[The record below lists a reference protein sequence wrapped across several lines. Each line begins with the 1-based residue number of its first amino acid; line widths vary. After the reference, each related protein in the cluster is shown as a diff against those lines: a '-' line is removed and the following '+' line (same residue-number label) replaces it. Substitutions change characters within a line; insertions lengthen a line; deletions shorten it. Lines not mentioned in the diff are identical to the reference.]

1 MSENRYL
8 TPEIKAAILKDNE
21 KLSGSMTARAETLTK
36 IHKYSVVTLRNVIR
50 HTVKVNVPL
59 TQQQREQVKVLYNL
73 ESGSVRQHKYKSVA
87 DKTGVSLATVRLI
100 IKAQERE
107 ETKYFNPR
115 EAQF

>member
-1 MSENRYL
+1 MSENRRL

-21 KLSGSMTARAETLTK
+21 KLSGSMTARAESLTK
-36 IHKYSVVTLRNVIR
+36 IYKYSVVTLRNVIR
-50 HTVKVNVPL
+50 HTVKVRAEL
-59 TQQQREQVKVLYNL
+59 TQQQREQIKILFSL
-73 ESGSVRQHKYKSVA
+73 ESGSVQQHKYKSVA
-87 DKTGVSLATVRLI
+87 DKMGVSLSIVRLI